1 MLLASVR
8 ALLIGF
14 ASVLAFA
21 AAPAQIDIRHKPD
34 EDAIKAYS
42 SAQDFKARRDWRS
55 ARVELLNAVE
65 ADPKWADAR
74 LALAETALQIFD
86 PVLALEQ
93 LVQVKALGVDPRNY
107 AHLLAH
113 AQWMAGRPQDAIATL
128 AEQPIATR
136 HLPYAYRVLGRAQLD
151 VGDSVAAGQTFDRG
165 LAIAPDDSMLWTEIG
180 RLRMVA
186 SNQAGAIDA
195 LDRAVQLDP
204 DNIRALELR
213 GRMVRNQFGLLAA
226 LPWFEKGLAIDP
238 NDVPLLEEY
247 GSTLGDAGR
256 YKDMLAQARRIVQLD
271 SGNRRAIY
279 MQAVLAARAGDYAL
293 ARRLLERLRGGF
305 GELPGPQL
313 LRAICE
319 YELDNPNKAIE
330 ILAPLSNVQPN
341 NEAIRLML
349 ARAMHKSG
357 DHYGAWQA
365 LAPLVQRGD
374 AGTYAKRLAGR
385 ILEAQGRRDEAAPFL
400 DGAAFASARN
410 GEALGQ
416 SGSARAIAEE
426 AGRKPTNARAV
437 IPHIRILVGQ
447 GRLGEA
453 RTAATLLL
461 SGNEGV
467 ADAQLLMGDI
477 EWLSGNKEAAIS
489 AYQRARSLSFS
500 RPVLTRLAAAY
511 HASGNDRAAG
521 DLIAAFA
528 VYNPNDLVGQRML
541 AFHLMDQEDWA
552 RALPLMLR
560 VRARLGYND
569 SVINA
574 NIARA
579 LSELGRHEEAIR
591 MARLAYRIDP
601 GSLMATRIYGSA
613 LVKASQQPST
623 ARALL
628 RKARKLAPADPEIVR
643 EYRAA
648 EAMQG

>member
-1 MLLASVR
+1 
-8 ALLIGF
+8 
-14 ASVLAFA
+14 
-21 AAPAQIDIRHKPD
+21 
-34 EDAIKAYS
+34 
-42 SAQDFKARRDWRS
+42 
-55 ARVELLNAVE
+55 
-65 ADPKWADAR
+65 
-74 LALAETALQIFD
+74 
-86 PVLALEQ
+86 
-93 LVQVKALGVDPRNY
+93 
-107 AHLLAH
+107 
-113 AQWMAGRPQDAIATL
+113 MAGRPQDAIATL

-447 GRLGEA
+447 GGGCRC
-453 RTAATLLL
+453 AAPD
-461 SGNEGV
+461 G
-467 ADAQLLMGDI
+467 
-477 EWLSGNKEAAIS
+477 
-489 AYQRARSLSFS
+489 
-500 RPVLTRLAAAY
+500 
-511 HASGNDRAAG
+511 
-521 DLIAAFA
+521 
-528 VYNPNDLVGQRML
+528 
-541 AFHLMDQEDWA
+541 
-552 RALPLMLR
+552 
-560 VRARLGYND
+560 
-569 SVINA
+569 
-574 NIARA
+574 
-579 LSELGRHEEAIR
+579 
-591 MARLAYRIDP
+591 
-601 GSLMATRIYGSA
+601 
-613 LVKASQQPST
+613 
-623 ARALL
+623 
-628 RKARKLAPADPEIVR
+628 
-643 EYRAA
+643 
-648 EAMQG
+648 